1 MRADGQLVPLN
12 YLTASVDHK
21 MGGLMGNAFSFGIA
35 KVRVRVMLR
44 INKDRAALRTY
55 DRQPQFLDIFTP
67 VGFSPENIYIVRMT
81 PRDKARYLQTGT
93 AEANIAGSS
102 SSGFLLPDGT
112 RIDITAEVVSRQCL
126 HEGKKVAVYRL
137 KPAEPLKD
145 GEYAFLVQE
154 RNWFFDFGVDSK

>member
-81 PRDKARYLQTGT
+81 PRDKARYLQTCT
-93 AEANIAGSS
+93 A
-102 SSGFLLPDGT
+102 
-112 RIDITAEVVSRQCL
+112 
-126 HEGKKVAVYRL
+126 
-137 KPAEPLKD
+137 
-145 GEYAFLVQE
+145 
-154 RNWFFDFGVDSK
+154 